1 MGLGPSHLSLFVFG
15 TEPLGGPEKL
25 LRRGSLA
32 RRRCDEGGEEVDEVL
47 VLKDVVCLSIFFEEA
62 GGELLEIEL
71 ATVLGGGEAQ
81 PVIRVLFSG
90 LGEGQSWLLA
100 LRGDCSH
107 QMVKDED
114 TSLEEVNFITLDI
127 VRSIMNLGR
136 QECSRRRFGGVDY

>member
-1 MGLGPSHLSLFVFG
+1 MGLGPSHLSLFG

-32 RRRCDEGGEEVDEVL
+32 RRRCDEGREEFDEVL
-47 VLKDVVCLSIFFEEA
+47 VLKAVVCLSISLKA
-62 GGELLEIEL
+62 GGEFLEIEL
-71 ATVLGGGEAQ
+71 ATVLGAEAQ

-127 VRSIMNLGR
+127 VRSIMNLRR
-136 QECSRRRFGGVDY
+136 QECSRRGFGGVDY